1 MRAIMAA
8 RAIPSARAGPVVICK
23 FRIGSSH
30 RYTMVRGGR
39 HVKARTSERTIISP
53 TQKLGM
59 AMKSTTTNRKT

>member
-8 RAIPSARAGPVVICK
+8 SAIPSARAGPAVICK

-30 RYTMVRGGR
+30 RYTMVRGGL
-39 HVKARTSERTIISP
+39 HVKPRTSERTTISP

-59 AMKSTTTNRKT
+59 AKKSVTTNRKA